1 MKRVP
6 LFLLLCLLCMIQ
18 NGCFLKSVHPLVSDE
33 EAILVEGLEGIW
45 ESEDHRWTFI
55 NDFEKFPNLHEYI
68 GEKTTVD
75 FEGDMYMILIQDL
88 TDTIATAI
96 NEMYVGKIINLNNAF
111 FLDISVFLTSIDPIK
126 IPSSINLYGEFHE
139 FSVNSIKIT
148 SDSGTIKNGEFIDN
162 HFFPVHTFSKISIH
176 DNQLDIEFFKSSF
189 ISDLISSNRIRIKH
203 EKTDDSILITASTS
217 ELKKFVEKYAHETEA
232 FEKPLELSFKGFVHE

>member
-18 NGCFLKSVHPLVSDE
+18 NGCFLKSVHPLVSEE

-55 NDFEKFPNLHEYI
+55 NDFEKFPHLNKYLRERAELDIELEEEEEENSGLMNRFAILFENLEDSSSN
-68 GEKTTVD
+68 VVL
-75 FEGDMYMILIQDL
+75 F
-88 TDTIATAI
+88 
-96 NEMYVGKIINLNNAF
+96 VGLVTELDNSY
-111 FLDISVFLTSIDPIK
+111 FLDLSLLEAGMMLNL
-126 IPSSINLYGEFHE
+126 SS
-139 FSVNSIKIT
+139 
-148 SDSGTIKNGEFIDN
+148 FIDN

-189 ISDLISSNRIRIKH
+189 ISDLISSNRVRIKH